1 MDLQIFQ
8 TINDFAGK
16 WPWLDKVGIF
26 VASGMAYVLFAV
38 LVALWFLRKEH
49 RRMVLMSILSAVIA
63 RGIFVEIIRAFY
75 HRARPISV
83 DAVHQLVTNDAWA
96 FPSGHAS
103 FFFAIATSVFI
114 YNTKLGY
121 LFYIFAALM
130 GVARIFI
137 GVHWPTDIIVG
148 ASLGMLVAI
157 GLHSIATFR
166 RGDRSV

>member
-16 WPWLDKVGIF
+16 WPWLDQVGIF

-49 RRMVLMSILSAVIA
+49 RRMVLVSILSAVIA
-63 RGIFVEIIRAFY
+63 RGVFVEIIRAFY

-96 FPSGHAS
+96 FPSGHAA
-103 FFFAIATSVFI
+103 FFFALATGVFL
-114 YNTKLGY
+114 YNKKLGTIY
-121 LFYIFAALM
+121 YFFAALM
-130 GVARIFI
+130 GLARIFI
-137 GVHWPTDIIVG
+137 GVHWPTDILVG
-148 ASLGMLVAI
+148 AALGMLTALVVDFV
-157 GLHSIATFR
+157 LRNRTHFLLK
-166 RGDRSV
+166 